1 MRASL
6 LPAIAVLAAVSM
18 VGPAARAAA
27 EISEAECFNAL
38 NELAAS
44 AVFSDLP
51 EEEMEKAYGHL
62 DTLQD
67 ACGEKQFETAAK
79 AIEELEKLLGK

>member
-1 MRASL
+1 MRASFASAVVMASL
-6 LPAIAVLAAVSM
+6 LIGS
-18 VGPAARAAA
+18 PAARAA
-27 EISEAECFNAL
+27 EISETECFNAL

>member
-1 MRASL
+1 MRVRFASTVVAASL
-6 LPAIAVLAAVSM
+6 LIGAPAV
-18 VGPAARAAA
+18 RATA
-27 EISEAECFNAL
+27 EISETECFNAL

-79 AIEELEKLLGK
+79 TIEELEKLLGK

>member
-1 MRASL
+1 MRFRFAS
-6 LPAIAVLAAVSM
+6 AVAVAFM
-18 VGPAARAAA
+18 IIGATAARATAA
-27 EISEAECFNAL
+27 LSESECFNAL

-51 EEEMEKAYGHL
+51 EEEMEKAYTHL

-67 ACGEKQFETAAK
+67 ACGAKNFEVAAK
-79 AIEELEKLLGK
+79 TIEDLEKLLGK

>member
-1 MRASL
+1 MRARL
-6 LPAIAVLAAVSM
+6 IPAIAVLAAISVM
-18 VGPAARAAA
+18 APAARATA
-27 EISEAECFNAL
+27 EISETECFNAL

-67 ACGEKQFETAAK
+67 ACGEKQFDTAAQ

>member
-6 LPAIAVLAAVSM
+6 AATFVTVAVLA
-18 VGPAARAAA
+18 GAASASSAAQ
-27 EISEAECFNAL
+27 ISEQECFNAL

-51 EEEMEKAYGHL
+51 EEEMEKAYLHL
-62 DTLQD
+62 DALQD
-67 ACGEKQFETAAK
+67 ACGEKKFDVAAR
-79 AIEELEKLLGK
+79 AIEDLEKLLGK